1 MPLLEKNYMIS
12 KDKVLYNLSLFRILY
27 IISLMLEIVAYPPI
41 ELAAGYL
48 NGVTFVWGIV
58 ICFHF
63 LFHDPQKLNINH
75 KKIAIS
81 FILVCL
87 LTSFINFSTN
97 ILMNLISVF
106 NNFMYLFLF
115 LGMKK
120 NTSKEDIDKE
130 MNFILKFIVFFS
142 SLISLIGIYISF
154 RYKHIYF
161 MGHNIGIFEN
171 RFFGIS
177 TNPNQLGFLSAI
189 SIFACDL
196 LNDKYMK
203 SKFKFNFLLSIIFIL
218 FNTCVLFLTDSNA
231 SFVFVTIYLAIRIFY
246 ENFSKY
252 EKIKDINFIRELIY
266 VVASMML
273 IVSGSFLTRI
283 SCQRFMNRVINHQKY
298 NISDH
303 SIKIEIKEG
312 ESHFG
317 RGGHELSS
325 GRISLFKQGM
335 QLAKIRP
342 LLGLGRE
349 NLSYYGEIYI
359 KGGLLFSYKHFDLH
373 NLYLTLLVSY
383 GMIGFSLFICL
394 IILILCNLFYTSY
407 ININN
412 NNGKFI
418 SKLFAII
425 ISYLSYVNFEVGGM
439 SGIAISDVLL
449 WVFIGYFMTFSD
461 QII

>member
-1 MPLLEKNYMIS
+1 MPLLKKNDMIV
-12 KDKVLYNLSLFRILY
+12 KNKILYNLSLFRILY
-27 IISLMLEIVAYPPI
+27 IISLMLETVAYPPI
-41 ELAAGYL
+41 EFAAGCL
-48 NGVTFVWGIV
+48 NALTFAWGAA
-58 ICFHF
+58 ICLHF
-63 LFHDPQKLNINH
+63 LFYDPQKFKIDH

-115 LGMKK
+115 FGMRK
-120 NTSKEDIDKE
+120 NTPKDDIDKE
-130 MNFILKFIVFFS
+130 MNFILKSIIFFS

-154 RYKHIYF
+154 KYKHIYF

-203 SKFKFNFLLSIIFIL
+203 RKFKFNSILSLIL
-218 FNTCVLFLTDSNA
+218 ISFNVCILFLTDSNA

-252 EKIKDINFIRELIY
+252 EKIKDIKFIRELISIM
-266 VVASMML
+266 ASMII
-273 IVSGSFLTRI
+273 IVSGSFLMRI
-283 SCQRFMNRVINHQKY
+283 TCQRFMNKMINNQKY
-298 NISDH
+298 SIS
-303 SIKIEIKEG
+303 KKVEIGEG

-325 GRISLFKQGM
+325 GRISLFKQGL
-335 QLAKIRP
+335 QLAKIHP
-342 LLGLGRE
+342 FLGLGRE

-383 GMIGFSLFICL
+383 GIVGFLLFICL
-394 IILILCNLFYTSY
+394 MILILFNLFYISF

-412 NNGKFI
+412 DNGKFI

-425 ISYLSYVNFEVGGM
+425 ISYFSYVNFEVGGM

-449 WVFIGYFMTFSD
+449 WVFLGYFMTFSN
-461 QII
+461 QVI

>member
-1 MPLLEKNYMIS
+1 MILKNKI
-12 KDKVLYNLSLFRILY
+12 LYNLSLFRIIY
-27 IISLMLEIVAYPPI
+27 IISLMFETIAYPPL
-41 ELAAGYL
+41 EFAAGCL
-48 NGVTFVWGIV
+48 NAFTFIWGIV
-58 ICFHF
+58 ICLNF
-63 LFHDPQKLNINH
+63 LFYNPQKFNIDH
-75 KKIAIS
+75 KNIVIS
-81 FILVCL
+81 FISVCL
-87 LTSFINFSTN
+87 ITSIINFSLN

-115 LGMKK
+115 FGMRK
-120 NTSKEDIDKE
+120 NTSKSNIDKE
-130 MNFILKFIVFFS
+130 MNFILKFIIFFS
-142 SLISLIGIYISF
+142 SLISLIGICISF
-154 RYKHIYF
+154 KYKHIYF

-177 TNPNQLGFLSAI
+177 TNPNQMGFLSVI

-203 SKFKFNFLLSIIFIL
+203 NKFKFNLFSYITLILLNI
-218 FNTCVLFLTDSNA
+218 CVLFLTDSNA
-231 SFVFVTIYLAIRIFY
+231 SFVFVTIYLTIRIFY

-252 EKIKDINFIRELIY
+252 EKIKDIKFMRESIY
-266 VVASMML
+266 IVVIMII
-273 IVSGSFLTRI
+273 IVSGSFLTRMA
-283 SCQRFMNRVINHQKY
+283 CQRFMNKIINSQKY
-298 NISDH
+298 NISEN
-303 SIKIEIKEG
+303 IEISEE

-325 GRISLFKQGM
+325 GRISLFKQGL
-335 QLAKIRP
+335 QLAKIHP

-359 KGGLLFSYKHFDLH
+359 KGGLIFAYKHFDLH

-383 GMIGFSLFICL
+383 GIIGFSLFICL
-394 IILILCNLFYTSY
+394 MILILCNLFYISF

-412 NNGKFI
+412 ESGKFI

-425 ISYLSYVNFEVGGM
+425 ISYFSYVNFEVGGM

-449 WVFIGYFMTFSD
+449 WMFLGYFMTFSNK
-461 QII
+461 II

>member
-1 MPLLEKNYMIS
+1 MILKKKENYNI
-12 KDKVLYNLSLFRILY
+12 SLFRILY
-27 IISLMLEIVAYPPI
+27 IISLIFEIVAYPPL
-41 ELAAGYL
+41 EFAAGCL
-48 NGVTFVWGIV
+48 NAVTFIWGIA
-58 ICFHF
+58 ISLHF
-63 LFHDPQKLNINH
+63 LFHDPQKFNIDH
-75 KKIAIS
+75 KKIVIY
-81 FILVCL
+81 FICICL
-87 LTSFINFSTN
+87 LTSFINFSLN

-115 LGMKK
+115 FGMRK
-120 NTSKEDIDKE
+120 NTSKDEIDKE
-130 MNFILKFIVFFS
+130 INFVLKFIILFS
-142 SLISLIGIYISF
+142 LLISSIGIYMSF
-154 RYKHIYF
+154 KYKYIYF

-177 TNPNQLGFLSAI
+177 TNPNQLGFLSVI

-203 SKFKFNFLLSIIFIL
+203 NKFKFNSFLSIILIL
-218 FNTCVLFLTDSNA
+218 FNICVLFLTDSNA
-231 SFVFVTIYLAIRIFY
+231 SFVFVTIYLGIRIFY
-246 ENFSKY
+246 KNFSKY
-252 EKIKDINFIRELIY
+252 KKIKDIKFVKELIY
-266 VVASMML
+266 IIASMAI
-273 IVSGSFLTRI
+273 IVSGSFLTRV
-283 SCQRFMNRVINHQKY
+283 SCQNFVNKLINSSK
-298 NISDH
+298 NDVSEN
-303 SIKIEIKEG
+303 IEITEG

-325 GRISLFKQGM
+325 GRISLFRQGI

-342 LLGLGRE
+342 FLGLGRE

-383 GMIGFSLFICL
+383 GIIGFSLFVCL
-394 IILILCNLFYTSY
+394 MVLILCDLFYISF

-412 NNGKFI
+412 ENGEFI

-425 ISYLSYVNFEVGGM
+425 ISYFSYVNFEVGGM

-449 WVFIGYFMTFSD
+449 WMFLGYFMTFSN
-461 QII
+461 